1 MLSEQQIDTIP
12 GMSNAEKV
20 RVKNTVKQG
29 KKAVAA
35 VTALLEGKEPDDDGA
50 QGVAGKR
57 LLSFIERVERLETE
71 RDALSQDIREVF
83 SEAKAVGFEVKI
95 MRKLLKLR
103 RIDTQKRAEEQA
115 LLETYAAAIGMQ
127 YALPL

>member
-1 MLSEQQIDTIP
+1 M
-12 GMSNAEKV
+12 ARYV
-20 RVKNTVKQG
+20 
-29 KKAVAA
+29 
-35 VTALLEGKEPDDDGA
+35 LEGEWSGYISS
-50 QGVAGKR
+50 QQR
-57 LLSFIERVERLETE
+57 LLSFIERVERLEAE

-103 RIDTQKRAEEQA
+103 KIDSQKRAEEQA

-127 YALPL
+127 YAMPL

>member
-1 MLSEQQIDTIP
+1 MASKLKQVVDSAEAI
-12 GMSNAEKV
+12 SNATGIPTEKV
-20 RVKNTVKQG
+20 IGAALKQ
-29 KKAVAA
+29 VN
-35 VTALLEGKEPDDDGA
+35 ENKEPDDDGA